1 MENASTFA
9 IPPAFSQKTVG
20 IALEVWYN
28 GLTDFGKDT
37 ELLAGGGNGRL
48 RNKGAGERLG

>member
-28 GLTDFGKDT
+28 GLTDLDT

>member
-28 GLTDFGKDT
+28 MHRK
-37 ELLAGGGNGRL
+37 GGNP
-48 RNKGAGERLG
+48 